1 MGLPEL
7 LRARRSSILRGWKA
21 LTLQVYA
28 DEAARFMRAE
38 KDRFQNPVGHAITEG
53 LDALFDGVLSGK
65 PAAEL
70 EKALDAIVRIRAVQ
84 DLSPSQ
90 GVGFIFILKRI
101 IREEAGDALAGQD
114 ALSELSVL
122 DSRIDHVA
130 LAAFDIYMRCREK
143 ICDIRV
149 NEIKH
154 LTSKLIERAERST
167 GSLEDGMEEK
177 GGSGA

>member
-7 LRARRSSILRGWKA
+7 LRDRRSSILRRWKA
-21 LTLQVYA
+21 MTLEVYA
-28 DEAARFMRAE
+28 DEAARFIRDE
-38 KDRFQNPVGHAITEG
+38 KDPFQNPVGHAITEG
-53 LDALFDGVLSGK
+53 LDVLLDGVLAGA
-65 PAAEL
+65 AAEDI

-84 DLSPSQ
+84 GLPPSQ
-90 GVGFIFILKRI
+90 GVGFIFILKQI
-101 IREEAGDALAGQD
+101 IREEAGDMPEGRDGLA
-114 ALSELSVL
+114 ELSVL

-130 LAAFDIYMRCREK
+130 LAAFDLYMRCREK

-177 GGSGA
+177 GGSGE